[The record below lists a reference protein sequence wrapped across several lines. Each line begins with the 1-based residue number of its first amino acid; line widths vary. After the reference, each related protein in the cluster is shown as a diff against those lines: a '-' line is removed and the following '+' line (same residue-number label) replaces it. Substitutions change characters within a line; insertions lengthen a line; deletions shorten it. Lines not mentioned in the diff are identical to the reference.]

1 MAKLVYEVVEHNGGW
16 AYKAN
21 GTFSETFDTHDEAAK
36 AARTAASEQEVGDE
50 TGDIEYEDEQ
60 GEWHLETA
68 AGDDRPETEV
78 KE

>member
-21 GTFSETFDTHDEAAK
+21 GTFSETFDTHDEAAE
-36 AARTAASEQEVGDE
+36 AARNAASEQEVGDE

-60 GEWHLETA
+60 GKWHLETA
-68 AGDDRPETEV
+68 EGSDRPETEV
-78 KE
+78 KD